1 MCHLVRPSR
10 IISNQMSMKRQMLC
24 KCLLFYR
31 SCTPVFLLF
40 GLRGSH
46 QTTFQTAGSRAGVPP
61 LASFWHRGDNRS
73 VCALKLCVVTH
84 VRSSASLCPAALLDL
99 SHEVKEGSGEGAACL
114 MWVTWVSF
122 SLFFTVDPGQSVEPE
137 GVRVFTQQTE
147 SGRE

>member
-24 KCLLFYR
+24 KCLLFHC
-31 SCTPVFLLF
+31 SCTPIFLLF

-61 LASFWHRGDNRS
+61 WLHSGTEAIIGPFVLLS
-73 VCALKLCVVTH
+73 CVQQVQQF
-84 VRSSASLCPAALLDL
+84 CPAALLHL
-99 SHEVKEGSGEGAACL
+99 LHEVKEGSGEGAARL
-114 MWVTWVSF
+114 MWVTCVSF